1 MSAMS
6 DPLSL
11 IPFALASRGG
21 TLDGI
26 HASQLVAA
34 GVALLRHSPPLVR
47 VLGRGRSGILLP
59 STPQFLTA
67 LAASDGR
74 GAVLMNPLAAPP
86 ELAYQIGDAGVGAVF
101 TVRELEEKLPPTIAR
116 VLLDEAP
123 QQATIQI
130 DGQVSDVPLTLHDGV
145 ALAGDPEAPGS
156 SEEAVVVY
164 TSAMAGRPLG
174 AILTHRNLLAN
185 ARATINAA
193 SLTANDHSLALLPFT
208 HLFGLVVAGMAP
220 LLAGGR
226 VMCMPR
232 FHPGR
237 AIELLEGGDVTMLV
251 GVPAVFGALMNVLS
265 KRERPLEAPQLRL
278 CICGGA
284 PLPRA
289 WQDRWAEHTGVEL
302 RQGYGLTE
310 AGPVCLFNRV
320 DQANRRGTMGTP
332 FPGVGVAIHDVETG
346 APVPDGQDGELWVA
360 GECVGPGYVGA
371 PATGLQRSGAWLR
384 TGDLGRRDS
393 AGSVEFVGVRK
404 NMFTR
409 SGFNIYPRE
418 LEQVV
423 EAMPGVR
430 HVRVSAIASHGREND
445 IAMEVTGDVTVP
457 DVVAWCE
464 ARLSA
469 YKQPVEVTVGR

>member
-1 MSAMS
+1 MS

-21 TLDGI
+21 SIDGV
-26 HASQLVAA
+26 HASRLVAA
-34 GVALLRHSPPLVR
+34 GVALLRNTPPLVR
-47 VLGRGRSGILLP
+47 ALGRARAGILLP

-123 QQATIQI
+123 QQATVQI
-130 DGQVSDVPLTLHDGV
+130 DGQVSEVPLTFHDGV

-164 TSAMAGRPLG
+164 TSAMEGRPLG

-185 ARATINAA
+185 ARATIDAA

-289 WQDRWAEHTGVEL
+289 WQDRWAEQTGVEL
-302 RQGYGLTE
+302 RQ
-310 AGPVCLFNRV
+310 AR
-320 DQANRRGTMGTP
+320 QAP
-332 FPGVGVAIHDVETG
+332 
-346 APVPDGQDGELWVA
+346 
-360 GECVGPGYVGA
+360 
-371 PATGLQRSGAWLR
+371 PA
-384 TGDLGRRDS
+384 RDPN
-393 AGSVEFVGVRK
+393 V
-404 NMFTR
+404 
-409 SGFNIYPRE
+409 
-418 LEQVV
+418 QV
-423 EAMPGVR
+423 EAT
-430 HVRVSAIASHGREND
+430 E
-445 IAMEVTGDVTVP
+445 
-457 DVVAWCE
+457 
-464 ARLSA
+464 RL
-469 YKQPVEVTVGR
+469 

>member
-1 MSAMS
+1 
-6 DPLSL
+6 
-11 IPFALASRGG
+11 
-21 TLDGI
+21 
-26 HASQLVAA
+26 
-34 GVALLRHSPPLVR
+34 
-47 VLGRGRSGILLP
+47 
-59 STPQFLTA
+59 
-67 LAASDGR
+67 
-74 GAVLMNPLAAPP
+74 
-86 ELAYQIGDAGVGAVF
+86 
-101 TVRELEEKLPPTIAR
+101 
-116 VLLDEAP
+116 
-123 QQATIQI
+123 
-130 DGQVSDVPLTLHDGV
+130 
-145 ALAGDPEAPGS
+145 
-156 SEEAVVVY
+156 
-164 TSAMAGRPLG
+164 MAGRPLG

-185 ARATINAA
+185 ARATIDVAA
-193 SLTANDHSLALLPFT
+193 LTANDHSLALLPFT

-251 GVPAVFGALMNVLS
+251 GVPAVFGALMNVLT
-265 KRERPLEAPQLRL
+265 KRERRLEAPRLRL

-289 WQDRWAEHTGVEL
+289 WQDRWAEQTGVEL

-320 DQANRRGTMGTP
+320 DQANRRGMLGIP
-332 FPGVGVAIHDVETG
+332 FPGVDVAIHDVETG
-346 APVPDGQDGELWVA
+346 APVADGQDGELWVA
-360 GECVGPGYVGA
+360 GESVGPGYVGA

-384 TGDLGRRDS
+384 TGDLARRDS

-418 LEQVV
+418 LEQAV

-469 YKQPVEVTVGR
+469 YKQPVEVSVGR